1 MPSNSLDRR
10 HWLMSVVPFLP
21 AAGITMIVML
31 TVTAAGF
38 AFFYRGQTIMESQLK
53 DKLRS
58 TAAAA
63 AMQFDAAEIRSVR
76 AGDTIRN
83 SANLRE
89 MVNRLQSI
97 RETLTNVRSVYIM
110 RKTNTPHMLEV
121 VADADL
127 ALMDEEL
134 DTDANGTVDPDE
146 AAMLPGD
153 SYDATEFPR
162 LENDAFLHPSVDD
175 HIASD
180 QWGPAISGYA
190 PIRDDNG
197 QVVAVLGFDMAADEY
212 LSLSTSIFSP
222 IALLLFSLAS
232 ISIATAVTLIL
243 WRRRLDELRRLEI
256 ERTGLL
262 RLAFHQL
269 GGPLTIINW
278 SLEEL
283 EEDGPASIQRTIVN
297 IHEGVQRLSQ
307 ILQTLKSADLVH
319 AGKIDYKPEFASLTS
334 VLEQVSREM
343 ASKLAIRKQRVI
355 LDLEENITMKL
366 DPKLI
371 TGVMRELLTNA
382 IDFSPDG
389 ATITVKSKKVGRNA
403 EFSVIDHGCGIP
415 KSDMRRVFD
424 EFARGSNATKYKADG
439 NGLGLYIVRGVVEQ
453 AGGTVHV
460 SSQEGKGTTVTVKL
474 PMV

>member
-1 MPSNSLDRR
+1 MTSRPLERR
-10 HWLMSVVPFLP
+10 HWLLSIVPFLP
-21 AAGITMIVML
+21 ATLITMIVML
-31 TVTAAGF
+31 AVTAAGF

-58 TAAAA
+58 TAAMAS
-63 AMQFDAAEIRSVR
+63 MQFDAAQIHRIRAEDTMSNSADLRSVVER
-76 AGDTIRN
+76 LQTIRN
-83 SANLRE
+83 SSTNL
-89 MVNRLQSI
+89 
-97 RETLTNVRSVYIM
+97 RSVYIM
-110 RKTNTPHMLEV
+110 RKTDLPHTLEV

-127 ALMDEEL
+127 ALTDEEL
-134 DTDANGTVDPDE
+134 DTNKNSTIDPDE
-146 AAMLPGD
+146 AAMIPGD
-153 SYDATEFPR
+153 PYDATEFPR
-162 LENDAFLHPSVDD
+162 LEHDAFLHPSVDD

-190 PIRDDNG
+190 PIRDRNG
-197 QVVAVLGFDMAADEY
+197 QTVAILGFDMAADEY
-212 LSLSTSIFSP
+212 VSLSTSIFSP

-283 EEDGPASIQRTIVN
+283 EEDGPASIQRTIMN

-319 AGKIDYKPEFASLTS
+319 AGKIEYKPEFASLTS
-334 VLEQVSREM
+334 VLEQMSRES

-371 TGVMRELLTNA
+371 AGVMRELLTNA

-389 ATITVKSKKVGRNA
+389 ATITVKSRRSGKYA
-403 EFSVIDHGCGIP
+403 EFAVIDHGCGIP
-415 KSDMRRVFD
+415 KNDLRRIFD
-424 EFARGSNATKYKADG
+424 EFARASNATKYKADG
-439 NGLGLYIVRGVVEQ
+439 NGLGLYIVRGVVEE
-453 AGGTVHV
+453 AGGSVRV
-460 SSQEGKGTTVTVKL
+460 ASQEGKGTTVTVKL